1 MRWANGE
8 KPMDA
13 QEYRRRAKRCLILA
27 RQAATLRERAR
38 TVETAMMWMEL
49 AEWAE
54 GKWPQGKQQQ
64 VESEELVTGLP
75 LRGNGTAN
83 TEMPE

>member
-1 MRWANGE
+1 MRWAIGDR
-8 KPMDA
+8 PMDA

-27 RQAATLRERAR
+27 RQTASLKERAR

-54 GKWPQGKQQQ
+54 GKWPQDKQQRQ
-64 VESEELVTGLP
+64 VEPEEPVTELSRNSP
-75 LRGNGTAN
+75 AN
-83 TEMPE
+83 TGMPE

>member
-1 MRWANGE
+1 
-8 KPMDA
+8 MDA
-13 QEYRRRAKRCLILA
+13 QEYRRRAKRCLMLA
-27 RQAATLRERAR
+27 RQTANLKERAR
-38 TVETAMMWMEL
+38 TVETAMMWLEL

-64 VESEELVTGLP
+64 QVEPEELVSGLP

-83 TEMPE
+83 TGMPE